1 MVLNSRNYRLFDLG
15 LRDVAL
21 SFVGATSKD
30 DLKAIRALQAEHGKL
45 WPGYWLRARGPNA
58 PIPSFW
64 SLVSNVLLKIS
75 ASNAIEIGRAH
86 V

>member
-1 MVLNSRNYRLFDLG
+1 MNSRNYRLFDLG

-45 WPGYWLRARGPNA
+45 WPGYWLRARGQE
-58 PIPSFW
+58 
-64 SLVSNVLLKIS
+64 S
-75 ASNAIEIGRAH
+75 AGILWEERYREREEREEACRSHEG
-86 V
+86 